1 MSSSCPPLRPFPQLP
16 WCQWP
21 TSWVPW
27 NRMKSDLFVFFQAC
41 QAINDHQRDVHSKMA
56 TKLAYL
62 FDAHCQLLGNLLDTA
77 WNQGSKALEICSD
90 YLVWGCCVYCP
101 RAVKQSQSCSVT
113 SVTWFCRPK
122 CIHASDCRVGMT
134 GAKHS
139 SDAKMQSGTH
149 LKTRQSIWETLS
161 NHNSYNPTAVR
172 ELPAIWPMSSVFVG
186 KSLIPS
192 YHEGTVH
199 IWYAL
204 VCVTTQSCND
214 WDCWLTTWTCIQR
227 DIICQHSRCLLAGP
241 WAS

>member
-41 QAINDHQRDVHSKMA
+41 HAINDHQRDVHSKMA

-113 SVTWFCRPK
+113 SVTWFCRSK

-134 GAKHS
+134 VS
-139 SDAKMQSGTH
+139 
-149 LKTRQSIWETLS
+149 
-161 NHNSYNPTAVR
+161 TAVMQKCKV
-172 ELPAIWPMSSVFVG
+172 EHISKQDKVSG
-186 KSLIPS
+186 K
-192 YHEGTVH
+192 H
-199 IWYAL
+199 
-204 VCVTTQSCND
+204 
-214 WDCWLTTWTCIQR
+214 
-227 DIICQHSRCLLAGP
+227 
-241 WAS
+241 